1 MLNLNLGAD
10 CKEQIVRSV
19 IDRHLHKQYASA
31 NELTLCIKETF
42 EDIYFGMQEYYEIE
56 IGAFLC
62 YAGRS
67 YSYYLTYPIA
77 NLSSYRNN
85 DVEESIKKEAFKL
98 IQGLLSAKDV
108 SLPMLVDFG
117 FVLQE

>member
-1 MLNLNLGAD
+1 MLNLNLGAN
-10 CKEQIVRSV
+10 CKEELVRSV
-19 IDRHLHKQYASA
+19 IERHLHKQYASA

-42 EDIYFGMQEYYEIE
+42 ENIYFGMQDYYEIE
-56 IGAFLC
+56 ISAFLC

-77 NLSSYRNN
+77 DLSSYCNN
-85 DVEESIKKEAFKL
+85 DQESIKKEAIKL
-98 IQGLLSAKDV
+98 IQGLFSSEDV
-108 SLPMLVDFG
+108 SLPMMVDFG